1 MRKKFTNSVLC
12 YMGVSMIIVIIAIF
26 VFQLVSERTSNNSQ
40 AVEKLESVRQKLES
54 NDVEIERLTSNVGEN
69 NLAKSRAFAE
79 MLALD
84 SVDNMTSEHLQQIC
98 GDLMVNELHIIDEKG
113 IITHSSVPEYIGF
126 DMGSGEQSAAFLIII
141 DDPGIEIVQEP
152 QQNVADGTVVQY
164 IGVARRDAKGFVQVG
179 IQPNILEEALSGT
192 AIDTVLADF
201 DYGKN
206 GYVFAV
212 DGESGQVL
220 AHKNKDCIGK
230 MAGEVGFPQNL
241 KAGNGHAKIDGQ
253 SSYYVVQEYNG
264 MLIGTVLPS
273 SEVYSSILQQTV
285 VVSLAILIIN
295 IVLILMINRYV
306 SRNIVAGIVSISD
319 AMKKIADGNY
329 DIRVSESG
337 NAEFKELSDN
347 INTMVQ
353 KINADQDDNTALMT
367 QQQED
372 MQSTMQMIKDVKG
385 VSSRMETISQ
395 ETLQSSI
402 SIHEGSE
409 EQKVAIEELRTTME
423 DLSGKLSEGA
433 GSAVEISKETLDAVE
448 DLSDIREQVLLLAKS
463 MEEISTTSQEIEVII
478 DKINQIASQTNMLSL
493 NASIEAARAGE
504 MGKGFSVVA
513 SEVGAL
519 SDRSAE
525 AVQQTNSLI
534 HNALQAIA
542 NGQEIT
548 DGVVNRFVEAVTRIE
563 NTSRDVEKI
572 SKMMDVHVDM
582 VSQASDVL
590 GKISAVVDNNV
601 AIAQNSEDTAR
612 TMADEA
618 AHLLELVDQG
628 EK

>member
-26 VFQLVSERTSNNSQ
+26 VFQLVSERASNNSQ
-40 AVEKLESVRQKLES
+40 AVDKLESVRQKLES

-84 SVDNMTSEHLQQIC
+84 SVDNMTPEHLQQIC

-126 DMGSGEQSAAFLIII
+126 DMGSGEQSAAFLVII
-141 DDPGIEIVQEP
+141 DDPSIEIVQEP

-230 MAGEVGFPQNL
+230 MASEVGFPQNL

-264 MLIGTVLPS
+264 MLIGTALPD

-295 IVLILMINRYV
+295 IVLIFMINRYV
-306 SRNIVAGIVSISD
+306 SKNIVAGIVSISD

-329 DIRVSESG
+329 DIQVSESG
-337 NAEFKELSDN
+337 NDEFQQLSDN

-353 KINADQDDNTALMT
+353 KINADQDDNTALLT
-367 QQQED
+367 RQQED
-372 MQSTMQMIKDVKG
+372 MQNTMQMIKDVKG

-433 GSAVEISKETLDAVE
+433 GSAVEISKETLDAVD

-563 NTSRDVEKI
+563 NTSHDVEKI

-618 AHLLELVDQG
+618 ARLLELVD
-628 EK
+628 KD

>member
-26 VFQLVSERTSNNSQ
+26 VFQLVSERASNNSQ
-40 AVEKLESVRQKLES
+40 AVDKLESVRQKLES

-126 DMGSGEQSAAFLIII
+126 DMGSGEQSAAFLVII
-141 DDPGIEIVQEP
+141 DDPSIEIVQEP

-230 MAGEVGFPQNL
+230 MANEVGFPQNL
-241 KAGNGHAKIDGQ
+241 KAGNGHAKIDGK

-264 MLIGTVLPS
+264 MLIGTVLPD

-295 IVLILMINRYV
+295 IVLIFMINRYV

-329 DIRVSESG
+329 DIQVSESG
-337 NAEFKELSDN
+337 NAEFKELSGN

-353 KINADQDDNTALMT
+353 KINADQDDNAALLS

-409 EQKVAIEELRTTME
+409 EQKVAIEELRATME

-433 GSAVEISKETLDAVE
+433 GSAVEISKETLDAVD
-448 DLSDIREQVLLLAKS
+448 DLSDIRDQVLLLAKS
-463 MEEISTTSQEIEVII
+463 MEEISATSQEIEVII

-513 SEVGAL
+513 AEVGAL

-534 HNALQAIA
+534 HNALQAIS

-548 DGVVNRFVEAVTRIE
+548 DGVVKRFVEAVTRIE
-563 NTSRDVEKI
+563 STSHDVEKI
-572 SKMMDVHVDM
+572 SNMMDVHVDM
-582 VSQASDVL
+582 VTQASDVL

-618 AHLLELVDQG
+618 ARLLELVDRD
-628 EK
+628 

>member
-26 VFQLVSERTSNNSQ
+26 VFQLVSERASNNSQ

-79 MLALD
+79 ILALD
-84 SVDNMTSEHLQQIC
+84 SVDNMSVEHLQEIC
-98 GDLMVNELHIIDEKG
+98 ADLMVNELHIIDEKG

-126 DMGSGEQSAAFLIII
+126 DMGSGEQSAAFLVII
-141 DDPGIEIVQEP
+141 DDPSIEIVQEP
-152 QQNVADGTVVQY
+152 QQNVASGTVVQY

-179 IQPNILEEALSGT
+179 IQPNILEEALAGT

-230 MAGEVGFPQNL
+230 MANEVGFPQNL
-241 KAGNGHAKIDGQ
+241 KAGNGHAKIDGI
-253 SSYYVVQEYNG
+253 SSYYVAQEYNG
-264 MLIGTVLPS
+264 MLIGTVLPG
-273 SEVYSSILQQTV
+273 SEVYSSVLKQTV

-295 IVLILMINRYV
+295 IVLIFMINRYV
-306 SRNIVAGIVSISD
+306 SNNIVSGIVSISD

-329 DIRVSESG
+329 DIQVSESG
-337 NAEFKELSDN
+337 NAEFQELSDN

-353 KINADQDDNTALMT
+353 KINADQDDNTALLT
-367 QQQED
+367 RQQED
-372 MQSTMQMIKDVKG
+372 MQNTMQMIKDVKG

-433 GSAVEISKETLDAVE
+433 GSAVEISKETLDAVD
-448 DLSDIREQVLLLAKS
+448 DLSDIREQVLLLEKS

-525 AVQQTNSLI
+525 AVQQTNTLI

-618 AHLLELVDQG
+618 ARLLELVDK
-628 EK
+628 E